1 MERIDAAQEARQ
13 LHRRLQELATGLR
26 AVLELVGIDGLSVT
40 DAAAVLEISPGTA
53 RVRLH
58 RARRQLAEAL
68 YLPKSP
74 LFAGEAS

>member
-1 MERIDAAQEARQ
+1 M
-13 LHRRLQELATGLR
+13 
-26 AVLELVGIDGLSVT
+26 LELVGIDGLSVT

-68 YLPKSP
+68 YLPETP
-74 LFAGEAS
+74 VFAGEAS